1 MNEEARREGFRF
13 IARLINNWVS
23 GSNRFN
29 QLGERL
35 IGAICENRLIGVC
48 GLNRDPYTE
57 EAGVGR
63 LRHLYVTRSE
73 RKHGIGRTLVRFLL
87 EEARAAFVI
96 VRLRTDTSEA
106 ALFYERLGFMTVDLE
121 NASHAMRL

>member
-1 MNEEARREGFRF
+1 LFSQHVR
-13 IARLINNWVS
+13 
-23 GSNRFN
+23 
-29 QLGERL
+29 
-35 IGAICENRLIGVC
+35 
-48 GLNRDPYTE
+48 
-57 EAGVGR
+57 
-63 LRHLYVTRSE
+63 E

-106 ALFYERLGFMTVDLE
+106 AHFYERLGFMKVDLG